1 MGFRSHL
8 ICDFLLV
15 FVFLSRSNAQ
25 DSNSLVTQEHLLSWK
40 VEENRFL
47 RSPELESGILANLA
61 VPQESDSVQTTSH
74 APIDSPKLQD
84 DIKYGRLAI
93 IGGGL
98 LTVGV
103 IHQLYVQN
111 AWWKGYR
118 GPFHFREDLYYAR
131 NVDKVGHFYAGML
144 TSYLGGR
151 AMEWS
156 GFRPEKA
163 VWYGALI
170 GTAFELYVEVQ
181 DGFSTLWGFD
191 RVDAAADIA
200 GAFFPVAKYYAPFLE
215 NVDVKFSYLPS
226 NAEPPRGGPF
236 QNQKR
241 LVVDDYEGQRFWLSF
256 KAKNLLPNPLKS
268 VWPDFLGVAL
278 GLGVRDLEHNGGQL
292 EWYVAL
298 DYDLTKLPGES
309 GFLKAL
315 KEGLN
320 FIHLPS
326 PAIRI
331 SPSMILYG
339 LYFSR

>member
-1 MGFRSHL
+1 MVSPPGSSAQD
-8 ICDFLLV
+8 DFSLTDSATP
-15 FVFLSRSNAQ
+15 FLSKRFDHPEFLTSTLYRGNRRSI
-25 DSNSLVTQEHLLSWK
+25 
-40 VEENRFL
+40 
-47 RSPELESGILANLA
+47 GILD
-61 VPQESDSVQTTSH
+61 ESDSLRSATPASTDISG
-74 APIDSPKLQD
+74 LQD
-84 DIKYGRLAI
+84 SVNYARLAI
-93 IGGGL
+93 LGGGL

-103 IHQLYVQN
+103 VHQLYVQN
-111 AWWKGYR
+111 AWWKNYR
-118 GPFHFREDLYYAR
+118 GPFHFREDLHYAR

-144 TSYLGGR
+144 TSYLGDR

-191 RVDAAADIA
+191 RVDFAADVA
-200 GAFFPVAKYYAPFLE
+200 GAAFPVAKYYIPFLE
-215 NVDVKFSYLPS
+215 NVDMKFSYLPS
-226 NAEPPRGGPF
+226 NAEPPRSGPF

-241 LVVDDYEGQRFWLSF
+241 LVVDDYEGQRFWLSL
-256 KAKNLLPNPLKS
+256 KVGNLLPNPVKS
-268 VWPDFLGVAL
+268 VWPDFLEIAL
-278 GLGVRDLEHNGGQL
+278 GLGVRDLEHSGGQL

-298 DYDLTKLPGES
+298 DYDLTKLPGDS

-331 SPSMILYG
+331 SPSVILYG
-339 LYFSR
+339 LYFSL

>member
-1 MGFRSHL
+1 MISPRGSSAQG
-8 ICDFLLV
+8 DFPSTDSIN
-15 FVFLSRSNAQ
+15 FLSLKTFAYRGSLSLALHSGNRRSFGILNGS
-25 DSNSLVTQEHLLSWK
+25 DS
-40 VEENRFL
+40 L
-47 RSPELESGILANLA
+47 RSGSP
-61 VPQESDSVQTTSH
+61 
-74 APIDSPKLQD
+74 APSEISKSQD
-84 DIKYGRLAI
+84 NVNYTRLAI

-98 LTVGV
+98 LTVGIV
-103 IHQLYVQN
+103 HQFYVQN
-111 AWWKGYR
+111 AWWKDYR
-118 GPFHFREDLYYAR
+118 GPFHFREDLHYAR

-144 TSYLGGR
+144 ISSLGR
-151 AMEWS
+151 EAMEWS

-163 VWYGALI
+163 VWYGAGI
-170 GTAFELYVEVQ
+170 GSLFELYVEVQ

-200 GAFFPVAKYYAPFLE
+200 GAFFPVAKYYAPFLN

-256 KAKNLLPNPLKS
+256 KVGNLLPNPVKS
-268 VWPDFLGVAL
+268 IWPDFLGIAL
-278 GLGVRDLEHNGGQL
+278 GLGVRDLEKNGGQL

-298 DYDLTKLPGES
+298 DYDLTKLPGDS

-326 PAIRI
+326 PAIRF
-331 SPSMILYG
+331 SPSVILYG

>member
-1 MGFRSHL
+1 MVTPPGSSARS
-8 ICDFLLV
+8 DFSSSDSTGS
-15 FVFLSRSNAQ
+15 LSLKTSDHREFP
-25 DSNSLVTQEHLLSWK
+25 SLPLHSGD
-40 VEENRFL
+40 R
-47 RSPELESGILANLA
+47 RSPGFLK
-61 VPQESDSVQTTSH
+61 ESDSLRP
-74 APIDSPKLQD
+74 APFAPNDISNLQD
-84 DIKYGRLAI
+84 SVNYTRLAI

-103 IHQLYVQN
+103 VHQLYVQN
-111 AWWKGYR
+111 AWWKDYR
-118 GPFHFREDLYYAR
+118 GSFHFREDLHYAR
-131 NVDKVGHFYAGML
+131 SVDKVGHFYAGML
-144 TSYLGGR
+144 TSFLGGR

-156 GFRPEKA
+156 GFRREKA
-163 VWYGALI
+163 VWYGAAL
-170 GTAFELYVEVQ
+170 GSLFELYVEVQ

-200 GAFFPVAKYYAPFLE
+200 GALFPVARYYAPFLE
-215 NVDVKFSYLPS
+215 NLDVKFSYLPS

-256 KAKNLLPNPLKS
+256 KVGNLLPNPLKS
-268 VWPDFLGVAL
+268 VWPDFLGIAL
-278 GLGVRDLEHNGGQL
+278 GLGVRDLENNGGQL

-298 DYDLTKLPGES
+298 DYDLTKLPGDS
-309 GFLKAL
+309 GFLKTL

-326 PAIRI
+326 PAIRV

>member
-1 MGFRSHL
+1 MGGTLLLFVSPLGSSAQGDFSVIDSTTPFVSERFDHQGSLPSTLDSGNRQSIGILKESYSLRSATPASTNTSGL
-8 ICDFLLV
+8 
-15 FVFLSRSNAQ
+15 Q
-25 DSNSLVTQEHLLSWK
+25 DSVNYT
-40 VEENRFL
+40 
-47 RSPELESGILANLA
+47 
-61 VPQESDSVQTTSH
+61 
-74 APIDSPKLQD
+74 
-84 DIKYGRLAI
+84 RLAI
-93 IGGGL
+93 LGGGL
-98 LTVGV
+98 LTVGIV
-103 IHQLYVQN
+103 HQLYVQN

-118 GPFHFREDLYYAR
+118 GPFHFREDLHYAR

-163 VWYGALI
+163 VWYGAAI

-200 GAFFPVAKYYAPFLE
+200 GAFFPVAKYYTPFLE
-215 NVDVKFSYLPS
+215 NVEVKFSYLPS
-226 NAEPPRGGPF
+226 NAEPPRSGPF

-256 KAKNLLPNPLKS
+256 KVGNLLPKPLKP
-268 VWPDFLGVAL
+268 VWPDFLAIAL
-278 GLGVRDLEHNGGQL
+278 GLGVRDLEHNGGELQ
-292 EWYVAL
+292 WYVAL
-298 DYDLTKLPGES
+298 DYDLTKLPGDS

-326 PAIRI
+326 PAIRF
-331 SPSMILYG
+331 SPGLILYG

>member
-1 MGFRSHL
+1 MRTCLRLIGGILLLMVSPRASSAQGDFSSTDSKSSLWLKTFDHRESLSPTPRS
-8 ICDFLLV
+8 
-15 FVFLSRSNAQ
+15 A
-25 DSNSLVTQEHLLSWK
+25 
-40 VEENRFL
+40 NRQ
-47 RSPELESGILANLA
+47 SSGILK
-61 VPQESDSVQTTSH
+61 ESDSLRP
-74 APIDSPKLQD
+74 APSAPNDISNLQD
-84 DIKYGRLAI
+84 SVNYTRLAI
-93 IGGGL
+93 LGGGL

-103 IHQLYVQN
+103 VHQLYVQN
-111 AWWKGYR
+111 AWWKDYR
-118 GPFHFREDLYYAR
+118 GPFHFREDLHYAR

-144 TSYLGGR
+144 TSFLGGR

-163 VWYGALI
+163 VWYGAAL
-170 GTAFELYVEVQ
+170 GSLFELYVEVQ

-241 LVVDDYEGQRFWLSF
+241 LVVDDYEGQRFWISF
-256 KAKNLLPNPLKS
+256 KVGNLLPNPLKS
-268 VWPDFLGVAL
+268 VWPDFLGIAL

-292 EWYVAL
+292 QWYVAL
-298 DYDLTKLPGES
+298 DYDLTKLPGDS

-326 PAIRI
+326 PAIRF

>member
-1 MGFRSHL
+1 M
-8 ICDFLLV
+8 
-15 FVFLSRSNAQ
+15 
-25 DSNSLVTQEHLLSWK
+25 
-40 VEENRFL
+40 
-47 RSPELESGILANLA
+47 SGILLLMVTPPGSSAQGDFSLTHSRTPFLSKSFDRPESLTSTLGGGNRWSIGILKKADSLRLA
-61 VPQESDSVQTTSH
+61 TS
-74 APIDSPKLQD
+74 ASTDISGLQD
-84 DIKYGRLAI
+84 NVNYTRLAI
-93 IGGGL
+93 LGGSL

-103 IHQLYVQN
+103 VHQLYVQN
-111 AWWKGYR
+111 AWWKDYR
-118 GPFHFREDLYYAR
+118 GSFHFREDLHYAR
-131 NVDKVGHFYAGML
+131 SVDKVGHFYAGML
-144 TSYLGGR
+144 TSFLGGR

-156 GFRPEKA
+156 GFRREKA
-163 VWYGALI
+163 VWYGAAL
-170 GTAFELYVEVQ
+170 GSLFELYVEVQ

-191 RVDAAADIA
+191 RVDAGADIA
-200 GAFFPVAKYYAPFLE
+200 GALFPVARYYAPFLE

-226 NAEPPRGGPF
+226 NAEPPRGGAF

-256 KAKNLLPNPLKS
+256 KVGNLLPDPLKS
-268 VWPDFLGVAL
+268 VWPDFLGIAL
-278 GLGVRDLEHNGGQL
+278 GLGVRDLENNGGQL

-298 DYDLTKLPGES
+298 DYDLTKLPGDS

-326 PAIRI
+326 PAIRF